1 MITALCLKVFVLISL
16 YVLVISAMTSALV
29 HGGNDVANCIGPFV
43 VIYLVFQ
50 VIVVL
55 FVTNPKNY
63 HQNSKINK

>member
-50 VIVVL
+50 VIFVL
-55 FVTNPKNY
+55 FVTNPKKLT
-63 HQNSKINK
+63 SK

>member
-1 MITALCLKVFVLISL
+1 MIIALCLKVFVLISL

-50 VIVVL
+50 VILIL
-55 FVTNPKNY
+55 FITNPTK
-63 HQNSKINK
+63 S